1 MSLLPEEFFDI
12 CMLETKELMGAE
24 YNSWFSTASFRSFAN
39 NNFVIGLDS
48 KIRVDFVNHN
58 YKIKIENIL
67 QRLMANEEISVSF
80 TCDPETLK
88 INGLSRRNNVFSYF
102 LKTEYTFEN
111 YIPGPNSNL
120 AYHYAQSVANA
131 MGRSSSNPLF
141 IYGGVGLGKTHLIQ
155 GIANHLKKYHKEKSF
170 CYSSSQEFFSN
181 YVNVLASQKNV
192 AREMETFKNK
202 YRNVDYLI
210 MDDIQFMAGKEGN
223 QNIFFD
229 IFNDLYLRGR
239 QIILTSDRPPH
250 EIERLAERL
259 VSRFQSGIIV
269 DIKKPQY
276 DTRVA
281 ILKRKFKQLNLPI
294 EDRFIFYIAETVN
307 SNVRVLQGA
316 ANLIAAN
323 SKVQNIELS
332 LEKIKEIIKEYLGA
346 TSKRLNSTIIT
357 SSVADFFD
365 INPTSLKGKK
375 RHREILVPRQIA
387 MFLIREL
394 TDKSL
399 EEIGDFFGRDHS
411 TVLNS
416 IKRVKNLMEENTT
429 IKRNILDIRE
439 NLIG

>member
-24 YNSWFSTASFRSFAN
+24 YNSWFSTATFRSYAN
-39 NNFVIGLDS
+39 NTFIIGLDS

-58 YKIKIENIL
+58 YKIKIEEIL
-67 QRLMANEEISVSF
+67 QRLMGSEQISVSF
-80 TCDPETLK
+80 TCDPETLR
-88 INGLSRRNNVFSYF
+88 INGLSNRNNVFSYF
-102 LKTEYTFEN
+102 LKAEYTFEN

-120 AYHYAQSVANA
+120 AYFYAQSVANE
-131 MGRSSSNPLF
+131 MGHSSSNPLF

-155 GIANHLKKYHKEKSF
+155 GIANHIKDHHKEKTF

-181 YVNVLASQKNV
+181 YVSVLASQKNV

-223 QNIFFD
+223 QNVFFD

-250 EIERLAERL
+250 EIEPLEERL
-259 VSRFQSGIIV
+259 VSRFQSGMVV
-269 DIKKPQY
+269 DIKKPILE
-276 DTRVA
+276 TRVA
-281 ILKRKFKQLNLPI
+281 ILKQKFKHLNLPI
-294 EDRFIFYIAETVN
+294 EDRLILYIAETVN

-323 SKVQNIELS
+323 SKIQNIELS
-332 LEKIKEIIKEYLGA
+332 LEKIKAIIKEYLGA
-346 TSKRLNSTIIT
+346 SSKRLNPTTIT
-357 SSVADFFD
+357 SAVADFFN
-365 INPTSLKGKK
+365 INPNSLKGKK
-375 RHREILVPRQIA
+375 RNREILVPRQIA
-387 MFLIREL
+387 IFLIREL

-399 EEIGDFFGRDHS
+399 EEIGDFFERDHS

-416 IKRVKNLMEENTT
+416 IKRVKTLIEENSA

-439 NLIG
+439 NLVG

>member
-24 YNSWFSTASFRSFAN
+24 YNSWFSTASYRSFVN
-39 NNFVIGLDS
+39 NNFIIGLDS

-58 YKIKIENIL
+58 YKSKIEDIL
-67 QRLMANEEISVSF
+67 QRLMANEQISVSF

-102 LKTEYTFEN
+102 IKPEYTFEN

-120 AYHYAQSVANA
+120 AYTFAQSVANE
-131 MGRSSSNPLF
+131 MGMSSSNPLF

-155 GIANHLKKYHKEKSF
+155 AIANHIKKNYKEKSY

-181 YVNVLASQKNV
+181 YVSVLASQKNV
-192 AREMETFKNK
+192 AREMESFKNK

-223 QNIFFD
+223 QNVFFD
-229 IFNDLYLRGR
+229 IFNDLFLRGR

-250 EIERLAERL
+250 EIEPLEERL
-259 VSRFQSGIIV
+259 VSRFQSGMVV
-269 DIKKPQY
+269 DIKKPIY
-276 DTRVA
+276 ETRVA

-294 EDRFIFYIAETVN
+294 EERFILYIAETVN

-357 SSVADFFD
+357 SSVADFYD

-375 RHREILVPRQIA
+375 RNRDILIPRQIA

-399 EEIGDFFGRDHS
+399 EEIGDFFDRDHS

-416 IKRVKNLMEENTT
+416 IKRVKSLIEENKT